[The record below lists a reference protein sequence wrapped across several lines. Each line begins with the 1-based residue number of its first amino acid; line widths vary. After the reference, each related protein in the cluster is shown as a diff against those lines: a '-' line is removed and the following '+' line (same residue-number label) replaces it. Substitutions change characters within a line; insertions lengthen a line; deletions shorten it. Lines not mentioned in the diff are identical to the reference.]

1 MTMTHTRWAAL
12 AELLATARQQGSSL
26 AAWPEAPLPTTEAEA
41 ADAQQALL
49 ARLGQ
54 PVAGW
59 KVGAK
64 TPDGPINGAPL
75 PADAVLRSP
84 AVLPLRHGRLPAGRL
99 LGLELELAFFFGR
112 DFGPGDETL
121 SDAEVLSAID
131 RMAATIELVASRF
144 EEAVA
149 VPPLL
154 AEADLLY
161 HGGLVVGEAVAF
173 DRGRSLTDPALRLA
187 IDGQPLPRLPGH
199 NPAGHPLRLLPWLV
213 RHVARRGDRLPAG
226 TVITTGS
233 FVGLV
238 PVPPQAQVVEGAIA
252 GLPPVRLAFTG

>member
-1 MTMTHTRWAAL
+1 MTTHPWAAL
-12 AELLATARQQGSSL
+12 ADQLATARQQGRGL
-26 AAWPEAPLPTTEAEA
+26 AALPEGLLPTTEAEA

-75 PADAVLRSP
+75 PADGVLHSP
-84 AVLPLRHGRLPAGRL
+84 AVLPLRQGRVPAGRL
-99 LGLELELAFFFGR
+99 RGLELELAFFFDR
-112 DFGPGDETL
+112 DFGPGDEAL
-121 SDAEVLSAID
+121 PDAEVLSAID

-144 EEAVA
+144 DDAVA

-173 DRGRSLTDPALRLA
+173 DRGRSLTDPALRLTF
-187 IDGQPLPRLPGH
+187 DGQPLSGLPGR

-213 RHVARRGDRLPAG
+213 RHVARRGGLLPAG
-226 TVITTGS
+226 TVVTTGS

-238 PVPPQAQVVEGAIA
+238 PVPPRAAVVEGEIA
-252 GLPPVRLAFTG
+252 GLPPVRLTFRG